1 MRVAAAVLRGA
12 SAPSRPCTHCH
23 SSSSASL
30 TTRRLAPARHHASTS
45 TSTAAAAATTTTTVL
60 PLLLQTQRP
69 ANTTNLLPSS
79 PPPPSRRRLFSQHAA
94 DRADTSE
101 PSTTTTRTTTAA
113 ATASSPYYAL
123 FPSTLPLGPPPRG
136 HFPID
141 VRQLRRE
148 FLQLQARAHPD
159 MHAPGAAKSAAETR
173 SALINEAYRT
183 LANPLLRAQHL
194 LALRGVDV
202 AGDERLKMDAAYD
215 DGDGDS
221 SEGAGLLMVVLE
233 AREGIEEARTE
244 ADLEGLR
251 TENDD
256 RIREGEERLEEAFR
270 EDDVEKAKREAVKM
284 RYWVNIKE
292 SLDNW
297 EQGKPIVL
305 QH

>member
-12 SAPSRPCTHCH
+12 SAPSRRCTRCH
-23 SSSSASL
+23 SSSASL
-30 TTRRLAPARHHASTS
+30 TTRRLPPARHHAS
-45 TSTAAAAATTTTTVL
+45 TSTAAAAATTTTVL
-60 PLLLQTQRP
+60 PLLLRTQRP

-79 PPPPSRRRLFSQHAA
+79 PPPPPSRRRLFSQHTA

-101 PSTTTTRTTTAA
+101 PSSTARTTAA
-113 ATASSPYYAL
+113 AAAAASSPYYAL

-202 AGDERLKMDAAYD
+202 AGDERLKVDAAYD
-215 DGDGDS
+215 GGGGGDGNN
-221 SEGAGLLMVVLE
+221 EGAGLLMVVLE

>member
-1 MRVAAAVLRGA
+1 MPASMRAAAAVLRGA
-12 SAPSRPCTHCH
+12 SAPSRRCARRHF
-23 SSSSASL
+23 SSSASL
-30 TTRRLAPARHHASTS
+30 TRLPPARHAS
-45 TSTAAAAATTTTTVL
+45 TSTAAATTTTIL
-60 PLLLQTQRP
+60 SLLLRPRRP
-69 ANTTNLLPSS
+69 ANTTNLSPSSSSSS
-79 PPPPSRRRLFSQHAA
+79 PPRRLFSSQHAA
-94 DRADTSE
+94 ADGADTSE
-101 PSTTTTRTTTAA
+101 PSSTTATSA
-113 ATASSPYYAL
+113 DTASSPYYAL

-202 AGDERLKMDAAYD
+202 AGDERLKMDAAAD
-215 DGDGDS
+215 ESDS
-221 SEGAGLLMVVLE
+221 EAGAGLLMAVLE

-251 TENDD
+251 TENDG

-270 EDDVEKAKREAVKM
+270 EDDIDGRE
-284 RYWVNIKE
+284 
-292 SLDNW
+292 
-297 EQGKPIVL
+297 
-305 QH
+305 

>member
-1 MRVAAAVLRGA
+1 MRVTAAVLRGA
-12 SAPSRPCTHCH
+12 SAPSRRCTRCH

-30 TTRRLAPARHHASTS
+30 TTRRLPPARHHAS
-45 TSTAAAAATTTTTVL
+45 TSTAAAAATTTTVL
-60 PLLLQTQRP
+60 PLLLRTQRP
-69 ANTTNLLPSS
+69 ANATNLLPSS
-79 PPPPSRRRLFSQHAA
+79 PPPPSRRRLFSQHTA

-101 PSTTTTRTTTAA
+101 PSSTARTTAA
-113 ATASSPYYAL
+113 AAAAASSPYYAL

-136 HFPID
+136 RFPID

-202 AGDERLKMDAAYD
+202 AGDERLKVDAAYD
-215 DGDGDS
+215 GGGGGDGNN
-221 SEGAGLLMVVLE
+221 EGAGLLMVVLE

>member
-1 MRVAAAVLRGA
+1 MPASMRAAAAVLRGA
-12 SAPSRPCTHCH
+12 SAPSRRCARRHF
-23 SSSSASL
+23 SSSASL
-30 TTRRLAPARHHASTS
+30 TRLPPARHAS
-45 TSTAAAAATTTTTVL
+45 TSTAAAATTTIL
-60 PLLLQTQRP
+60 SLLLRPRRP
-69 ANTTNLLPSS
+69 ANTTNLSPSS
-79 PPPPSRRRLFSQHAA
+79 SLSPRRRLFSSQHAA
-94 DRADTSE
+94 ADGADTSE
-101 PSTTTTRTTTAA
+101 PSSTTATSA
-113 ATASSPYYAL
+113 DTASSPYYAL

-202 AGDERLKMDAAYD
+202 AGDERLKMDAD
-215 DGDGDS
+215 DDESDS
-221 SEGAGLLMVVLE
+221 EAGAGLLMAVLE

-251 TENDD
+251 TENDG

>member
-1 MRVAAAVLRGA
+1 MPASMRAAAAVLRGA
-12 SAPSRPCTHCH
+12 SAPSRRCARCH
-23 SSSSASL
+23 FSSSASL
-30 TTRRLAPARHHASTS
+30 TRLPPARHAS
-45 TSTAAAAATTTTTVL
+45 TSTAAAAAAAATTTIL
-60 PLLLQTQRP
+60 SLLLRP
-69 ANTTNLLPSS
+69 RQPAYTTNLSPSS
-79 PPPPSRRRLFSQHAA
+79 SPPPSRRLFSSQHAA
-94 DRADTSE
+94 ADGADTSE
-101 PSTTTTRTTTAA
+101 PSTTTTTTTTSAD
-113 ATASSPYYAL
+113 TASSPYYAL

-202 AGDERLKMDAAYD
+202 AGDERLKMDAAADESD
-215 DGDGDS
+215 D
-221 SEGAGLLMVVLE
+221 EAGAGLLMVVLE

-251 TENDD
+251 TENDG

>member
-1 MRVAAAVLRGA
+1 MPASMRAAAAVLRGA
-12 SAPSRPCTHCH
+12 SAPSRRCARRHF
-23 SSSSASL
+23 SSSASL
-30 TTRRLAPARHHASTS
+30 TRLPPARHAS
-45 TSTAAAAATTTTTVL
+45 TSTAAAATTITIL
-60 PLLLQTQRP
+60 SLLLRPRRP
-69 ANTTNLLPSS
+69 ANTTNLSPSLS
-79 PPPPSRRRLFSQHAA
+79 PPPRRLFSSQHAA
-94 DRADTSE
+94 SDGADTSE
-101 PSTTTTRTTTAA
+101 PSTTSAD
-113 ATASSPYYAL
+113 TASSPYYAL

-202 AGDERLKMDAAYD
+202 AGDERLKMDAAAAD
-215 DGDGDS
+215 DESDS
-221 SEGAGLLMVVLE
+221 EAGAGLLMVVLE

-251 TENDD
+251 TENDG
-256 RIREGEERLEEAFR
+256 RIRDGEERLEEAFR

>member
-1 MRVAAAVLRGA
+1 MRAAAAVLRGA
-12 SAPSRPCTHCH
+12 SAPSRRCARCH

-30 TTRRLAPARHHASTS
+30 TTRRLPSARHASTG
-45 TSTAAAAATTTTTVL
+45 TSTAAAATTTVL
-60 PLLLQTQRP
+60 PLLLRTQRP

-79 PPPPSRRRLFSQHAA
+79 PPPRRRLFSQHAA

-101 PSTTTTRTTTAA
+101 PSTTTTTTT
-113 ATASSPYYAL
+113 TASSPYYAL

-202 AGDERLKMDAAYD
+202 AGDERLKMDAAVDD
-215 DGDGDS
+215 DGDNNN
-221 SEGAGLLMVVLE
+221 EGAAGLLMVVLE

>member
-1 MRVAAAVLRGA
+1 MPASMRAAVAVLRGA
-12 SAPSRPCTHCH
+12 SAPSRRCARRRGGE
-23 SSSSASL
+23 SASR
-30 TTRRLAPARHHASTS
+30 TRLPPTRHASTS
-45 TSTAAAAATTTTTVL
+45 TAAAATTTTTIL
-60 PLLLQTQRP
+60 SLLLRPRRP
-69 ANTTNLLPSS
+69 ANTTNLSPSLS
-79 PPPPSRRRLFSQHAA
+79 PPPRRLFSSQHAA
-94 DRADTSE
+94 SDGADTSE
-101 PSTTTTRTTTAA
+101 PSTTTTSAD
-113 ATASSPYYAL
+113 TASSPYYAL

-202 AGDERLKMDAAYD
+202 AGDERLKMDAAAD
-215 DGDGDS
+215 DDESDS
-221 SEGAGLLMVVLE
+221 EAGAGLLMVVLE

-251 TENDD
+251 MENDG

>member
-1 MRVAAAVLRGA
+1 MPASMRAAAAVLRGS
-12 SAPSRPCTHCH
+12 SAPSRRCAGCH

-30 TTRRLAPARHHASTS
+30 TTRRLPPARHAS
-45 TSTAAAAATTTTTVL
+45 TSTAAAAAAAAATTV
-60 PLLLQTQRP
+60 PSLLQTQRL

-79 PPPPSRRRLFSQHAA
+79 PPPPPRRRLFSQHAA

-101 PSTTTTRTTTAA
+101 PSITTTTATAA
-113 ATASSPYYAL
+113 SPYYAL

-215 DGDGDS
+215 GDGDGDNNDD
-221 SEGAGLLMVVLE
+221 GAAGLLMVVLE

-256 RIREGEERLEEAFR
+256 RIREGEERLEQAFC

>member
-1 MRVAAAVLRGA
+1 MPASMRAAAAVLRGA
-12 SAPSRPCTHCH
+12 SAPSRRCARCH
-23 SSSSASL
+23 FSSSASL
-30 TTRRLAPARHHASTS
+30 TRLPPARHAS
-45 TSTAAAAATTTTTVL
+45 TSTAAATTTIL
-60 PLLLQTQRP
+60 SLLLRPRRP
-69 ANTTNLLPSS
+69 ANTTNLSPSSS
-79 PPPPSRRRLFSQHAA
+79 PPPPPPPRRFFSQHAA
-94 DRADTSE
+94 AAAAADGADTSE
-101 PSTTTTRTTTAA
+101 PSSSSSSATAA
-113 ATASSPYYAL
+113 TATASSPYYAL

-202 AGDERLKMDAAYD
+202 AGDERLKMDAAADESD
-215 DGDGDS
+215 D
-221 SEGAGLLMVVLE
+221 EAGAGLLMVVLE

-251 TENDD
+251 TENDG